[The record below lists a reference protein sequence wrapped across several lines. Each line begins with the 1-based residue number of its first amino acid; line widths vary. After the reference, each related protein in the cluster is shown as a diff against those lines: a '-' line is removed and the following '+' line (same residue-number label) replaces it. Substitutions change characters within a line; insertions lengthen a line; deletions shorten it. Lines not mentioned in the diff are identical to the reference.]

1 MANPKGRL
9 RAVGLIALG
18 FLTGSI
24 LVGGLVA
31 WRYHKIFKQQ
41 YYAEILSIANTAYM
55 IRDNLQDEL
64 LKNIEGNIQQYIL
77 SVDYMWG
84 NDEER
89 LDAFWY
95 VQRYYERYK
104 LVVPDNIGSI
114 LGKLPPDPRQKK
126 FAAST
131 RISVGDRAPNFT
143 CTTLY
148 GETISLS
155 ELQGKVV
162 LVNFFATWCGSCV
175 REMPYLQ
182 SEVFETFRA
191 DDFFMIA
198 IAREQQVNDV
208 TEFKNTKGKGLTFH
222 MAVDTDSSI
231 YNLFATQFIPRIFV
245 IDKEGIVKWESGGLS
260 KPQFEDL
267 VNLIRKEL
275 Q

>member
-9 RAVGLIALG
+9 RAVGLIAIG

-24 LVGGLVA
+24 LGGGLVA
-31 WRYHKIFKQQ
+31 WRYHQIFKQQ
-41 YYAEILSIANTAYM
+41 YYTEILSIANTAYM
-55 IRDNLQDEL
+55 IRDDLQDEL
-64 LKNIEGNIQQYIL
+64 LKNIEGSIQQCIV
-77 SVDYMWG
+77 SADSMWG
-84 NDEER
+84 NDEAR
-89 LDAFWY
+89 LGAFWY

-104 LVVPDNIGSI
+104 LVVPDNIRNI
-114 LGKLPPDPRQKK
+114 LDKLPPDPRREE

-131 RISVGDRAPNFT
+131 RISVGDKAPNFT
-143 CTTLY
+143 CTTLN

-155 ELQGKVV
+155 QLQGKVV
-162 LVNFFATWCGSCV
+162 LVNFFATSCGSCV

-182 SEVFETFRA
+182 SEVFETFRD

-208 TEFKNTKGKGLTFH
+208 TEFKNTKGKGLTFP

-231 YNLFATQFIPRIFV
+231 YNLFATKFIPRIFV

>member
-9 RAVGLIALG
+9 RAVGLIAIG

-24 LVGGLVA
+24 LGGGLVA
-31 WRYHKIFKQQ
+31 WRYHQMFKQQ
-41 YYAEILSIANTAYM
+41 YYTEILSIANTAYM
-55 IRDNLQDEL
+55 IRADLQDEL
-64 LKNIEGNIQQYIL
+64 LKNIEGNIQQCIL
-77 SVDYMWG
+77 SADYMWG
-84 NDEER
+84 NDEAR

-95 VQRYYERYK
+95 VKRYYERYK

-114 LGKLPPDPRQKK
+114 LGKLPPDPRQEK

-131 RISVGDRAPNFT
+131 RISVGDKAPNFT
-143 CTTLY
+143 CTTLN
-148 GETISLS
+148 GKTISLS

-182 SEVFETFRA
+182 SEVFDAFRA

-198 IAREQQVNDV
+198 IAREQQVNDI
-208 TEFKNTKGKGLTFH
+208 TEFKNTKGKGLTFPL
-222 MAVDTDSSI
+222 AVDTDSSI

>member
-1 MANPKGRL
+1 MANRKRRL
-9 RAVGLIALG
+9 KALG
-18 FLTGSI
+18 LFTVVFLSGTVLG
-24 LVGGLVA
+24 GGLVA
-31 WRYHKIFKQQ
+31 WRYLQMFKQQ
-41 YYAEILSIANTAYM
+41 YYTEILSIANTAYM
-55 IRDNLQDEL
+55 IRADLQEEL
-64 LKNIEGNIQQYIL
+64 LKNIESNIQQCVVSADSL
-77 SVDYMWG
+77 WG
-84 NDEER
+84 NDEAR
-89 LDAFWY
+89 LGAFRY

-104 LVVPDNIGSI
+104 LPVPDDIKSI
-114 LGKLPPDPRQKK
+114 LAKLPPDPRKGE

-131 RISVGDRAPNFT
+131 LISIGDKTPDFT
-143 CTTLY
+143 CTTLN
-148 GETISLS
+148 GKTISIG

-162 LVNFFATWCGSCV
+162 LINFFATWCYPCV

-182 SEVFETFRA
+182 SEVFETVRT

-208 TEFKNTKGKGLTFH
+208 TEFKNTKGKDFTFP

-231 YNLFATQFIPRIFV
+231 YNLFATQFIPRTFV

-260 KPQFEDL
+260 KPQFQDL

>member
-9 RAVGLIALG
+9 RTVGLIVLG
-18 FLTGSI
+18 FLMGSI
-24 LVGGLVA
+24 LGGGLIA
-31 WRYHKIFKQQ
+31 WRYYQMFKQQ
-41 YYAEILSIANTAYM
+41 YYTEILSIANTAYM
-55 IRDNLQDEL
+55 IRADLQDEL
-64 LKNIEGNIQQYIL
+64 LKNIEGNIQQCIV
-77 SVDYMWG
+77 SADSMWG
-84 NDEER
+84 NDEDR
-89 LDAFWY
+89 LNAFWY

-104 LVVPDNIGSI
+104 LVVPDNIKSI
-114 LGKLPPDPRQKK
+114 LNKLPPDPRQEK

-131 RISVGDRAPNFT
+131 RISIGDKAPNFT
-143 CTTLY
+143 CTTLN

-162 LVNFFATWCGSCV
+162 LVNFFATWCGPCV
-175 REMPYLQ
+175 KEMPYLQ

-198 IAREQQVNDV
+198 IAREQQVKDV
-208 TEFKNTKGKGLTFH
+208 TEFKNTKGKGLTFP

>member
-9 RAVGLIALG
+9 RAVGLIAIG

-24 LVGGLVA
+24 LGGGLVA
-31 WRYHKIFKQQ
+31 WRYHQMFKQQ
-41 YYAEILSIANTAYM
+41 YYTEILSIANTAYM
-55 IRDNLQDEL
+55 IRADLQDEL
-64 LKNIEGNIQQYIL
+64 LKNIEGNIQQCIL
-77 SVDYMWG
+77 SADYMWG
-84 NDEER
+84 NDEAR

-95 VQRYYERYK
+95 VKRYYERYK

-114 LGKLPPDPRQKK
+114 LGKLPPDPRQEK

-131 RISVGDRAPNFT
+131 RISVGDKAPNFT
-143 CTTLY
+143 CTTLN
-148 GETISLS
+148 GKTISLS

-182 SEVFETFRA
+182 SEVFDAFRA

-208 TEFKNTKGKGLTFH
+208 TEFKNTKGKGLTFPL
-222 MAVDTDSSI
+222 AVDTDSSI